1 MQGKTQEAAAAAAG
15 MSVRSAR
22 TWQRGPLPLESK
34 SSRAWRTRPDPFAAI
49 WGEAVL
55 PLLQRDPEGALEA
68 TTVLEWLEER
78 YPGRFSPAQLRTLQ
92 RRLRDWRALQ
102 GPEQE
107 VFFPQVHPPGRE
119 AQMDF
124 TDAGELRINIAGLP
138 FPHLFFEF
146 ILSHSGWRFVDLAFG
161 ETFEALQQGL
171 QGALWAL
178 GGAPRVV
185 RTDNLS
191 AATHELKETKGRTL
205 TQRYAALLEHYGLQ
219 ATRTNPRSSHE
230 NGVAEQAHYRLKSA
244 LAQALI
250 IRGSRDF
257 PSVAAYSAFVQGTH
271 LERFS
276 NVTVG
281 SARHSGYVA
290 MLIPLAGKI
299 SGSHD
304 NLDTAEEAARSVLF
318 SASANPN
325 AVSRA
330 QVGLGLVAVLRNDAK
345 TVGNRE
351 QAFVH
356 FEDSLAFCR
365 KAGYRPELAWTCYDF
380 ADTLLERD
388 DLDDQTKARS
398 LLDEALVITR
408 ELSMKPLQERVGTVQ
423 ERIESLPD
431 QAPAFPDGLSQ
442 REVEVLGLVATGRS
456 NRQIAAELV
465 LSVRT
470 IERHVTN
477 IYTKI
482 DARGRAEAATYA
494 LSHGLTTST

>member
-1 MQGKTQEAAAAAAG
+1 MVTGKQVRRLRQKLMQGKTQEAAAAAAG

-49 WGEAVL
+49 WSEAVL
-55 PLLQRDPEGALEA
+55 PLLQRDPESALQA

-92 RRLRDWRALQ
+92 RRLRDWRALH

-124 TDAGELRINIAGLP
+124 TDAGELRVNIAGLP

-178 GGAPRVV
+178 GGVPRVV

-230 NGVAEQAHYRLKSA
+230 NGVAEQAHYRLKTA

-257 PSVAAYSAFVQGTH
+257 PSVAAYNAFVQG
-271 LERFS
+271 
-276 NVTVG
+276 V
-281 SARHSGYVA
+281 VA
-290 MLIPLAGKI
+290 KRNGRVQGK
-299 SGSHD
+299 
-304 NLDTAEEAARSVLF
+304 LAEERRHLRPLPPAAVPEYTTWRTRVRKWSTIRVTNRTYSV
-318 SASANPN
+318 P
-325 AVSRA
+325 SRLC
-330 QVGLGLVAVLRNDAK
+330 G
-345 TVGNRE
+345 
-351 QAFVH
+351 H
-356 FEDSLAFCR
+356 
-365 KAGYRPELAWTCYDF
+365 
-380 ADTLLERD
+380 
-388 DLDDQTKARS
+388 
-398 LLDEALVITR
+398 
-408 ELSMKPLQERVGTVQ
+408 
-423 ERIESLPD
+423 
-431 QAPAFPDGLSQ
+431 
-442 REVEVLGLVATGRS
+442 EVEVRQYADYLEVYYKGQMVERLERVRGEQKARIDYRHIIWSLVRKPGAFARYRFREHLFPTQVFRQAYDALSRWHGGRADVEYVRILHLAASTLEARVERALSQLLLTGRS
-456 NRQIAAELV
+456 FDYAAVQELAAPAPPQIPQLPL
-465 LSVRT
+465 LSAPDLKV
-470 IERHVTN
+470 
-477 IYTKI
+477 Y
-482 DARGRAEAATYA
+482 DALLQGV
-494 LSHGLTTST
+494 G

>member
-22 TWQRGPLPLESK
+22 TWQQGPLPLESK
-34 SSRAWRTRPDPFAAI
+34 TSRAWRTRPDPFAAI
-49 WGEAVL
+49 WSEAVL
-55 PLLQRDPEGALEA
+55 PLLQRDPESALQA

-92 RRLRDWRALQ
+92 RRLRDWRALH

-124 TDAGELRINIAGLP
+124 TDAGELRVNIAGLP

-146 ILSHSGWRFVDLAFG
+146 ILSYSGWRFVDLAFG

-230 NGVAEQAHYRLKSA
+230 NGVAEQAHHRLKTA

-257 PSVAAYSAFVQGTH
+257 PSVAAYSAFVQGVV
-271 LERFS
+271 EKR
-276 NVTVG
+276 NRRVQ
-281 SARHSGYVA
+281 
-290 MLIPLAGKI
+290 GK
-299 SGSHD
+299 
-304 NLDTAEEAARSVLF
+304 LAEERRHLRPLPPAAVPEYTTWRTKVRKWSTIRVTNRTYSV
-318 SASANPN
+318 P
-325 AVSRA
+325 SRLC
-330 QVGLGLVAVLRNDAK
+330 G
-345 TVGNRE
+345 
-351 QAFVH
+351 H
-356 FEDSLAFCR
+356 
-365 KAGYRPELAWTCYDF
+365 
-380 ADTLLERD
+380 
-388 DLDDQTKARS
+388 
-398 LLDEALVITR
+398 
-408 ELSMKPLQERVGTVQ
+408 
-423 ERIESLPD
+423 
-431 QAPAFPDGLSQ
+431 
-442 REVEVLGLVATGRS
+442 EVEVRQYADYLEVYYKGQMVERLERVRGEQKARIDYRHIIWSLVRKPGAFARYRFREHLFPTQVFRQAYDALSRWHGGRADVEYVRILHLAASTLEARVEQALSQLLLTGRS
-456 NRQIAAELV
+456 FDYAAVQELAAPTPPQIPQLPS
-465 LSVRT
+465 LSAPDLKV
-470 IERHVTN
+470 
-477 IYTKI
+477 Y
-482 DARGRAEAATYA
+482 DALLQGV
-494 LSHGLTTST
+494 G

>member
-1 MQGKTQEAAAAAAG
+1 MVTRKQVRLLRQKLMQGKTQEAAAAAAG

-34 SSRAWRTRPDPFAAI
+34 GSRSWRTRPDPFAAI
-49 WGEAVL
+49 WSEAVL
-55 PLLQRDPEGALEA
+55 PLLQRDPESALQA

-92 RRLRDWRALQ
+92 RRLRDWRALY

-124 TDAGELRINIAGLP
+124 TDAGELRVNIAGLP

-178 GGAPRVV
+178 GGAPLVV

-230 NGVAEQAHYRLKSA
+230 NGVAEQAHYRLKTS

-257 PSVAAYSAFVQGTH
+257 PNVAAYRAFVQ
-271 LERFS
+271 RVVDKS
-276 NVTVG
+276 NRRVQ
-281 SARHSGYVA
+281 
-290 MLIPLAGKI
+290 GK
-299 SGSHD
+299 
-304 NLDTAEEAARSVLF
+304 LAEERRHLRPLPPAAVPEYTTWRTKVKKWSTIRVTNRTYSV
-318 SASANPN
+318 P
-325 AVSRA
+325 SRLC
-330 QVGLGLVAVLRNDAK
+330 G
-345 TVGNRE
+345 
-351 QAFVH
+351 H
-356 FEDSLAFCR
+356 
-365 KAGYRPELAWTCYDF
+365 
-380 ADTLLERD
+380 
-388 DLDDQTKARS
+388 
-398 LLDEALVITR
+398 
-408 ELSMKPLQERVGTVQ
+408 
-423 ERIESLPD
+423 
-431 QAPAFPDGLSQ
+431 
-442 REVEVLGLVATGRS
+442 EVEVRQYADYLEVYYKGQMVERLERVRGEQKARIDYRHIIWSLVRKPGAFARYRFREQLFPTLVFGQAYDALSRWHGGRADVEYVRILHLAAGTLEARVERALAQLLSTGRS
-456 NRQIAAELV
+456 FDYAAVQELAAPAPPQIPQLPL
-465 LSVRT
+465 LSAPDLKV
-470 IERHVTN
+470 
-477 IYTKI
+477 Y
-482 DARGRAEAATYA
+482 DALLQGV
-494 LSHGLTTST
+494 G

>member
-1 MQGKTQEAAAAAAG
+1 MVTGKQVRLLRQKLMQGKTQEAAAAAAG

-22 TWQRGPLPLESK
+22 TWQQGPLPLESK

-49 WGEAVL
+49 WSEAVL
-55 PLLQRDPEGALEA
+55 PLLQRDPESALQA

-78 YPGRFSPAQLRTLQ
+78 YPGRFSPTQLRTLQ
-92 RRLRDWRALQ
+92 RRLRDWRALH

-124 TDAGELRINIAGLP
+124 TDAGELRVNIAGLP

-178 GGAPRVV
+178 GGVPRVV

-230 NGVAEQAHYRLKSA
+230 NGVAEQAHYRLKTA

-257 PSVAAYSAFVQGTH
+257 PSVAAYSAFVQGVV
-271 LERFS
+271 EKR
-276 NVTVG
+276 NRR
-281 SARHSGYVA
+281 AQ
-290 MLIPLAGKI
+290 GK
-299 SGSHD
+299 
-304 NLDTAEEAARSVLF
+304 LAEERRHLRPLPPAAVPEYTTWRTKVKKWSTIRVTNRTYSV
-318 SASANPN
+318 P
-325 AVSRA
+325 SRLC
-330 QVGLGLVAVLRNDAK
+330 G
-345 TVGNRE
+345 
-351 QAFVH
+351 H
-356 FEDSLAFCR
+356 
-365 KAGYRPELAWTCYDF
+365 
-380 ADTLLERD
+380 
-388 DLDDQTKARS
+388 
-398 LLDEALVITR
+398 
-408 ELSMKPLQERVGTVQ
+408 
-423 ERIESLPD
+423 
-431 QAPAFPDGLSQ
+431 
-442 REVEVLGLVATGRS
+442 EVEVRQYADYLEVYYKGQMVERLERVRGEQKARIDYRHIIWSLVRKPGAFARYRFREHLFPTQVFRQAYDALSRWHGGRADVEYVRILHLAASTLEARVEQALSQLLLTGRS
-456 NRQIAAELV
+456 FDYAVVQELAAPTPPQIPQLPS
-465 LSVRT
+465 LSAPDLNV
-470 IERHVTN
+470 
-477 IYTKI
+477 Y
-482 DARGRAEAATYA
+482 DALLQGV
-494 LSHGLTTST
+494 G

>member
-22 TWQRGPLPLESK
+22 TWQQGPLPLGSK

-49 WGEAVL
+49 WSEAVL
-55 PLLQRDPEGALEA
+55 PLLQRDPESALQA

-92 RRLRDWRALQ
+92 RRLRDWRALH

-124 TDAGELRINIAGLP
+124 TDAGELRVNIAGLP

-146 ILSHSGWRFVDLAFG
+146 ILSYSGWRFVDLAFG

-178 GGAPRVV
+178 GGVPQVV

-219 ATRTNPRSSHE
+219 GTRTNPRSSHE
-230 NGVAEQAHYRLKSA
+230 NGVAEQAHHRLKTA

-257 PSVAAYSAFVQGTH
+257 PSVAAYSAFVQGVV
-271 LERFS
+271 EKR
-276 NVTVG
+276 NRRVQ
-281 SARHSGYVA
+281 
-290 MLIPLAGKI
+290 GK
-299 SGSHD
+299 
-304 NLDTAEEAARSVLF
+304 LAEERRHLRPLPPAAVPEYTTWRTKVKKWSTIRVTNRTYSV
-318 SASANPN
+318 P
-325 AVSRA
+325 SRLC
-330 QVGLGLVAVLRNDAK
+330 G
-345 TVGNRE
+345 
-351 QAFVH
+351 H
-356 FEDSLAFCR
+356 
-365 KAGYRPELAWTCYDF
+365 
-380 ADTLLERD
+380 
-388 DLDDQTKARS
+388 
-398 LLDEALVITR
+398 
-408 ELSMKPLQERVGTVQ
+408 
-423 ERIESLPD
+423 
-431 QAPAFPDGLSQ
+431 
-442 REVEVLGLVATGRS
+442 EVEVRQYADYLELYYKGQMVERLERVRGEQKARIDYRHIIWSLVRKPGAFARYRFREHLFPTQVFRQAYDALSRWHGGRADVEYVRILHLAASTLEARVEQALSQLLLTGRS
-456 NRQIAAELV
+456 FDYAAVQELAAPTPPQIPQLPS
-465 LSVRT
+465 LSAPDLKV
-470 IERHVTN
+470 
-477 IYTKI
+477 Y
-482 DARGRAEAATYA
+482 DALLQGV
-494 LSHGLTTST
+494 G

>member
-22 TWQRGPLPLESK
+22 TWQRGPLPLGSK

-49 WGEAVL
+49 WSEAVL
-55 PLLQRDPEGALEA
+55 PLLQRDPESALQA

-92 RRLRDWRALQ
+92 RRLRDWRALH

-124 TDAGELRINIAGLP
+124 TDAGELRVNIAGLP

-146 ILSHSGWRFVDLAFG
+146 ILSYSGWRFVDLAFG

-230 NGVAEQAHYRLKSA
+230 NGVAEQAHHRLKTA

-257 PSVAAYSAFVQGTH
+257 PSVAAYSAFVQGVV
-271 LERFS
+271 EKR
-276 NVTVG
+276 NRRVQEKV
-281 SARHSGYVA
+281 
-290 MLIPLAGKI
+290 
-299 SGSHD
+299 
-304 NLDTAEEAARSVLF
+304 AEERRHLRPLPPAAVPEYTTWRTKVRKWSTIRVTNRTYSV
-318 SASANPN
+318 P
-325 AVSRA
+325 SRLC
-330 QVGLGLVAVLRNDAK
+330 G
-345 TVGNRE
+345 
-351 QAFVH
+351 H
-356 FEDSLAFCR
+356 
-365 KAGYRPELAWTCYDF
+365 
-380 ADTLLERD
+380 
-388 DLDDQTKARS
+388 
-398 LLDEALVITR
+398 
-408 ELSMKPLQERVGTVQ
+408 
-423 ERIESLPD
+423 
-431 QAPAFPDGLSQ
+431 
-442 REVEVLGLVATGRS
+442 EVEVRQYADYLEVYYKGQMVERLQRSRKPVSTTGTSSGPWCASPGLSPGTGSGSTSSRPRS
-456 NRQIAAELV
+456 
-465 LSVRT
+465 SGKPT
-470 IERHVTN
+470 MP
-477 IYTKI
+477 
-482 DARGRAEAATYA
+482 
-494 LSHGLTTST
+494 